1 MNPVGA
7 AKNCRPM
14 ESRGGAVDDLIREFL
29 AESNENLD
37 RVDTELVKLEAEPGS
52 DELLASIFR
61 GIHSIKGACGFLG
74 FKKLQAL
81 AHAGENLLSKLR
93 DGAIVLTPEISSALL
108 STVDGIRQMLA
119 SISSTGQDGEEA
131 FSDLIETLQRLHP
144 STAVAPPVVPAS
156 ASTIRPA
163 SVPAPLAV
171 PDPPAASSVVV
182 ARGKKERFQPQ
193 PGKLGAALIESKR
206 ITPHDLSRALKA
218 QEAGDS
224 RPVGEILVAAGA
236 VSAAE
241 VADALRALDESRSQT
256 AEDSTIRVNVTLLD
270 RLMNL
275 VGELVLARN
284 QIMQYASQ
292 QDDTGFL
299 ATIQQLNLVTSEL
312 REGVMKTRMQP
323 ISRLFDKVP
332 RVVRDVSV
340 ACGKQV
346 RIETDGKNTELDR
359 TLLEAIND
367 PLTHLV
373 RNAIDHGIE
382 LPERRVELGK
392 PAEGVLTLRAL
403 HEGGQVTIE
412 IADDGA
418 GIDAERIR
426 KKAVERGAIT
436 AEQAARMSP
445 TESLNLIFLPGVST
459 AERVT
464 NVSGRGVGMDVVRT
478 NIERV
483 GGSVEIQT
491 RLDVGT
497 TFKVKVP
504 LTLAIV
510 PALIVRSGEKCFAI
524 PQVNL
529 VELVRLENARKGIE
543 FVHQTSV
550 YRLRGRLLPLVHLNR
565 ELKLA
570 RDGPFSAGEAVNI
583 VVLQVDNRRF
593 GLVVDQVLDAEEIVV
608 KPLSKHLKGIHAYAG
623 ATIMGDGKL
632 ALILDVLGI
641 AFVAGITADT
651 NEVAI
656 KEEIAETQTIA
667 DDRQK
672 FVLFCGPGDARM
684 ALSLSSLARLEE
696 IPVAR
701 IEHSGE
707 RLVVQY
713 RGQILPLVRVSEI
726 LPSRVRSIYGSG
738 DSENPATVP
747 VIVVNNAGHSFG
759 LVVDR
764 ILDIVEQAVAVRAP
778 ATRPG
783 ILCSTVIADH
793 VTELIDIPAIWQTI
807 AQLPDPAITRQEE

>member
-1 MNPVGA
+1 MSDETSPHKRNFAGV
-7 AKNCRPM
+7 
-14 ESRGGAVDDLIREFL
+14 AVDDLIREFL
-29 AESNENLD
+29 VESNENLD
-37 RVDTELVKLEAEPGS
+37 RVDAELVKLEVDPGS
-52 DELLASIFR
+52 AELLASVFR

-74 FKKLQAL
+74 FNKLQAL

-93 DGAIVLTPEISSALL
+93 DGVLVLTPDISSALL

-119 SISSTGQDGEEA
+119 TISSAGHDGEEA
-131 FSDLIETLQRLHP
+131 FADLIETLQRLH
-144 STAVAPPVVPAS
+144 SRGSVASPAIPAPVVGA
-156 ASTIRPA
+156 T
-163 SVPAPLAV
+163 PAPVPVPPAV
-171 PDPPAASSVVV
+171 PDPPAVSPPA
-182 ARGKKERFQPQ
+182 ATRGKKKKFQAQ
-193 PGKLGAALIESKR
+193 PGKLGGALIERKR
-206 ITPHDLSRALKA
+206 IKLDDLIRALEA

-224 RPVGEILVAAGA
+224 RPIGEILVSAGA
-236 VSAAE
+236 VTAAD
-241 VADALRALDESRSQT
+241 VAEALRALDEARNQT
-256 AEDSTIRVNVTLLD
+256 AQDSTIRVNVTLLD

-284 QIMQYASQ
+284 QIVQYASQ
-292 QDDTGFL
+292 QEDTGFL

-346 RIETDGKNTELDR
+346 RIETEGKNTELDR

-382 LPERRVELGK
+382 LPERRIELGK

-426 KKAVERGAIT
+426 KKAVERGTIT
-436 AEQAARMSP
+436 AEQAARMSSA
-445 TESLNLIFLPGVST
+445 EALNLIFLPGVST
-459 AERVT
+459 AEKVT

-491 RLDVGT
+491 RLGEGT

-529 VELVRLENARKGIE
+529 VELVRLENAREGIE
-543 FVHQTSV
+543 LVHGTSV
-550 YRLRGRLLPLVHLNR
+550 YRLRGRLLPLIHLNR
-565 ELKLA
+565 ELKLPPDRPA
-570 RDGPFSAGEAVNI
+570 SSAEAINI
-583 VVLQVDNRRF
+583 VVLQVDSRRF
-593 GLVVDQVLDAEEIVV
+593 GLVVDQVQDAEEIVV
-608 KPLSKHLKGIHAYAG
+608 KPLSKHLKGIRAYAG
-623 ATIMGDGKL
+623 ATILGDGKL

-641 AFVAGITADT
+641 ASAAGITADASET
-651 NEVAI
+651 TVKKEV
-656 KEEIAETQTIA
+656 AETQTTA
-667 DDRQK
+667 EDRQK
-672 FVLFCGPGDARM
+672 LVLFCGPGGSRM
-684 ALSLSSLARLEE
+684 AIPLSSLARLEE
-696 IPVAR
+696 IPVTR
-701 IEHSGE
+701 IERSGE

-713 RGQILPLVRVSEI
+713 REQILPLVRVTEV
-726 LPSRVRSIYGSG
+726 LPPPIHSAHASK

-747 VIVVNNAGHSFG
+747 VLVLNSDGHSFG

-764 ILDIVEQAVAVRAP
+764 ILDIVEQAIAVRAP

-783 ILCSTVIADH
+783 VLCSTVIADH
-793 VTELIDIPAIWQTI
+793 VTELIDIPAIWQTV
-807 AQLPDPAITRQEE
+807 APPGDLAVARQED

>member
-1 MNPVGA
+1 
-7 AKNCRPM
+7 
-14 ESRGGAVDDLIREFL
+14 
-29 AESNENLD
+29 
-37 RVDTELVKLEAEPGS
+37 
-52 DELLASIFR
+52 
-61 GIHSIKGACGFLG
+61 
-74 FKKLQAL
+74 
-81 AHAGENLLSKLR
+81 
-93 DGAIVLTPEISSALL
+93 
-108 STVDGIRQMLA
+108 
-119 SISSTGQDGEEA
+119 
-131 FSDLIETLQRLHP
+131 
-144 STAVAPPVVPAS
+144 
-156 ASTIRPA
+156 
-163 SVPAPLAV
+163 
-171 PDPPAASSVVV
+171 
-182 ARGKKERFQPQ
+182 
-193 PGKLGAALIESKR
+193 
-206 ITPHDLSRALKA
+206 
-218 QEAGDS
+218 
-224 RPVGEILVAAGA
+224 
-236 VSAAE
+236 
-241 VADALRALDESRSQT
+241 
-256 AEDSTIRVNVTLLD
+256 VNVTLLD

-346 RIETDGKNTELDR
+346 RIETEGKNTELDR

-392 PAEGVLTLRAL
+392 PTEGVLTLRAL

-412 IADDGA
+412 ISDDGA

-436 AEQAARMSP
+436 AEQAALMSP

-459 AERVT
+459 AEKVT

-491 RLDVGT
+491 RLGEGT

-510 PALIVRSGEKCFAI
+510 PALVVRSGEKCFAI

-529 VELVRLENARKGIE
+529 VELVRLESAREGIE
-543 FVHQTSV
+543 LVHGTSV

-570 RDGPFSAGEAVNI
+570 PDRPASANEAVNI

-608 KPLSKHLKGIHAYAG
+608 KPLSKHLKGIRAYAG

-641 AFVAGITADT
+641 ASAAGITADT
-651 NEVAI
+651 NEASI
-656 KEEIAETQTIA
+656 KKEVAETQVVA

-672 FVLFCGPGDARM
+672 FVLFCGPGESRM

-713 RGQILPLVRVSEI
+713 RGQILPLVRVSEV
-726 LPSRVRSIYGSG
+726 LLSPGRSVHESS
-738 DSENPATVP
+738 DAENPATAP
-747 VIVVNNAGHSFG
+747 VLVLNNEGHSFG

-764 ILDIVEQAVAVRAP
+764 ILDIVEQAIAVRAP

-783 ILCSTVIADH
+783 ILCSTVIADR
-793 VTELIDIPAIWQTI
+793 VTEFDRYSGNLADDRTAAGSSHHEAGAMSTS
-807 AQLPDPAITRQEE
+807 TSRQYCTFYLEGLLFGIESQPFRRSSASWI

>member
-1 MNPVGA
+1 
-7 AKNCRPM
+7 
-14 ESRGGAVDDLIREFL
+14 VDDLIREFL
-29 AESNENLD
+29 VESNENLD
-37 RVDTELVKLEAEPGS
+37 RVDSELIKLEADPGS
-52 DELLASIFR
+52 KDLLASIFR

-74 FKKLQAL
+74 FNKLQAL

-93 DGAIVLTPEISSALL
+93 DGALVLTPEIGSALL
-108 STVDGIRQMLA
+108 ATVDSIRQMLT
-119 SISSTGQDGEEA
+119 SISTTGQDGEEG
-131 FSDLIETLQRLHP
+131 FSDLIDTLQRLHSSTP
-144 STAVAPPVVPAS
+144 VSPPAPPGSTTAVSSAPVPV
-156 ASTIRPA
+156 
-163 SVPAPLAV
+163 
-171 PDPPAASSVVV
+171 PPALNPAAAPS
-182 ARGKKERFQPQ
+182 AGATRGKKRKFQAQ
-193 PGKLGAALIESKR
+193 PGKLGGILIERKR
-206 ITPHDLSRALKA
+206 IKADDLVRALEA
-218 QEAGDS
+218 QEAGDT
-224 RPVGEILVAAGA
+224 RPIGEILVSAGA
-236 VSAAE
+236 VTADE
-241 VADALRALDESRSQT
+241 VADALRALEEARNQT
-256 AEDSTIRVNVTLLD
+256 AQDSTIRVSVTLLD

-284 QIMQYASQ
+284 QIVQYASQ
-292 QDDTGFL
+292 QADTGFL

-346 RIETDGKNTELDR
+346 RIETEGKNTELDR

-382 LPERRVELGK
+382 LPEQRLELGK

-412 IADDGA
+412 IADDGG

-426 KKAVERGAIT
+426 KKAVERGIIT

-445 TESLNLIFLPGVST
+445 MEVLNLIFLPGVST
-459 AERVT
+459 AEKVT
-464 NVSGRGVGMDVVRT
+464 SVSGRGVGMDVVRT

-491 RLDVGT
+491 RLGEGT

-510 PALIVRSGEKCFAI
+510 PALIVRSGGMRFAI

-529 VELVRLENARKGIE
+529 VELVRLENAREGIE
-543 FVHQTSV
+543 LVHGTSV
-550 YRLRGRLLPLVHLNR
+550 YRLRGRLLPLVHLNH
-565 ELKLA
+565 ELKLPPD
-570 RDGPFSAGEAVNI
+570 RPSSAGEAVNI

-593 GLVVDQVLDAEEIVV
+593 GLVVDHVQDAEEIVV
-608 KPLSKHLKGIHAYAG
+608 KPLSKHLKGIRAYAG
-623 ATIMGDGKL
+623 ATILGDGKL
-632 ALILDVLGI
+632 ALILDVLGV
-641 AFVAGITADT
+641 ASAAGITADT
-651 NEVAI
+651 NEIAVK
-656 KEEIAETQTIA
+656 KEVPETQTA
-667 DDRQK
+667 TDESQK
-672 FVLFCGPGDARM
+672 FVLFCGPGESRM
-684 ALSLSSLARLEE
+684 ALSLNSLARLEE
-696 IPVAR
+696 IPVTR

-713 RGQILPLVRVSEI
+713 RGQILPLVRVSDV
-726 LPSRVRSIYGSG
+726 LPSPARSEYESS
-738 DSENPATVP
+738 DSDIPASVQ
-747 VIVVNNAGHSFG
+747 VLVLNSDGHSFG

-764 ILDIVEQAVAVRAP
+764 ILDIVEQPVAVRAP

-783 ILCSTVIADH
+783 ILCSTMIADH
-793 VTELIDIPAIWQTI
+793 VTELIDIPAIWQAI
-807 AQLPDPAITRQEE
+807 APPPDLGVARQEP